1 MGTIEKGNS
10 FFNIKPSFMNTKTL
24 LGALIA
30 GVISF
35 LLGWLIFGIL
45 LMDYYSAHMVQYTG
59 LTKNPPEI
67 WIIAISNLVWGLLIA
82 WIFSIAGINTVSKGF
97 STGFII
103 ALLMVLGF
111 DLLMYAQM
119 NLFDIRMLGV
129 DVVLNAVMGGITGA
143 VLGWWFGRAK
153 VK

>member
-1 MGTIEKGNS
+1 
-10 FFNIKPSFMNTKTL
+10 MNTKTL

-35 LLGWLIFGIL
+35 LIGWLIFGVL
-45 LMDYYSAHMVQYTG
+45 LMSFYSAHMVQYPG

-67 WIIAISNLVWGLLIA
+67 WAIAISNLAWGLLAA
-82 WIFSIAGINTVSKGF
+82 WIFSIAGIKTVSKGF
-97 STGFII
+97 STGVII

-119 NLFDIRMLGV
+119 NLFGIKMLGL

-143 VLGWWFGRAK
+143 VLGWWFGRSAK
-153 VK
+153 A